1 MTLEPSE
8 VRRIAQEASALV
20 PSETEIES
28 SSARICICKIRGY
41 RALVR
46 V

>member
-8 VRRIAQEASALV
+8 VRRIAPEASAPV
-20 PSETEIES
+20 PSETETES